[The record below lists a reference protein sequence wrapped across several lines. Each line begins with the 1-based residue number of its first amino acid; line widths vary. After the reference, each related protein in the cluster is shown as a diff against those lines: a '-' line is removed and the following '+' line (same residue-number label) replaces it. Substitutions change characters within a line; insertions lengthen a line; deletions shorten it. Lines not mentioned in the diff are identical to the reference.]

1 MEGQDMQLLHKPQ
14 HPNFDSCSKQDCLTM
29 VDVSSVRTIGLVNSK
44 FDEKLHDALKEQR
57 TNTELKVSNAVLR
70 VKDELHQEVR
80 QLSENM
86 HVEIRKVL
94 DERLSFIAT
103 KLERN
108 TKTLDQLQADVA
120 KIKSEQRNK
129 NESDEKEVR
138 SMRTRIRTMEDSV
151 KLAMSNLDGLTSN
164 VKKLFD
170 EFNRRP

>member
-1 MEGQDMQLLHKPQ
+1 MQGDMELLHKPQ
-14 HPNFDSCSKQDCLTM
+14 HPNFDTCSKQECQTM
-29 VDVSSVRTIGLVNSK
+29 VDVSSVKTIGLINSK
-44 FDEKLHDALKEQR
+44 FDEKLHEALKEQR

-70 VKDELHQEVR
+70 VKDELHQEIR

-86 HVEIRKVL
+86 HIEIRKVL

-120 KIKSEQRNK
+120 KIKTDHRNK
-129 NESDEKEVR
+129 CESDDKKA
-138 SMRTRIRTMEDSV
+138 RTVDNKILSLEDATNV
-151 KLAMSNLDGLTSN
+151 ATRDLEGLTSN

>member
-1 MEGQDMQLLHKPQ
+1 MQDDMQLLHKPQ
-14 HPNFDSCSKQDCLTM
+14 HPNYDTCSKQECQTM
-29 VDVSSVRTIGLVNSK
+29 VDVSSVKTIGLINNK
-44 FDEKLHDALKEQR
+44 FDEKLHEALKEQR

-80 QLSENM
+80 QLAENM

-120 KIKSEQRNK
+120 KIKTDHRNK
-129 NESDEKEVR
+129 CESDDKK
-138 SMRTRIRTMEDSV
+138 TRAMNDKISSIEDATNIATRE
-151 KLAMSNLDGLTSN
+151 LEGLTSN

>member
-1 MEGQDMQLLHKPQ
+1 MQDDMQLLHKPQ
-14 HPNFDSCSKQDCLTM
+14 HPNYDTCSKQECQTM
-29 VDVSSVRTIGLVNSK
+29 VDVSSVKTIGLINNK
-44 FDEKLHDALKEQR
+44 FDEKLHEALKEQR

-80 QLSENM
+80 QLAENM

-120 KIKSEQRNK
+120 KIKTDHRNK
-129 NESDEKEVR
+129 CESDDKKTR
-138 SMRTRIRTMEDSV
+138 SMNDKISSIEDATNIASRE
-151 KLAMSNLDGLTSN
+151 LEGLTSN

>member
-1 MEGQDMQLLHKPQ
+1 MELLHKPQ
-14 HPNFDSCSKQDCLTM
+14 HPNFDTCSKQECQTM
-29 VDVSSVRTIGLVNSK
+29 VDVSSVKTIGLINSK
-44 FDEKLHDALKEQR
+44 FDEKLHEALKEQR

-70 VKDELHQEVR
+70 VKDELHQEIR

-86 HVEIRKVL
+86 HIEIRKVL

-120 KIKSEQRNK
+120 KIKTDHRNK
-129 NESDEKEVR
+129 CESDDKKARAVDNKILSLEDATNVA
-138 SMRTRIRTMEDSV
+138 TRDLE
-151 KLAMSNLDGLTSN
+151 GLTSN